1 MVDFLEDNTIL
12 PYRLRSP
19 FVVFDRGHLKAE
31 DGCFLLVR
39 DDESVEVPVAMASVI
54 MLEPG
59 VTVSHEAVKLASR
72 CGTLL
77 LWTGEAGV
85 RIYASGSPG
94 GKSWERLLEQAGL
107 RADPVARMKAARRL
121 YRLMFDE
128 DMPETRSIDVLR
140 GLEGQRVKSLYAK
153 IAAEHGVQWTGR
165 AKADHALQNALGFA
179 TSCLYGLSEAVILA
193 AGYSPAIG
201 VVHSGDVRS
210 MVFDLA
216 DTVKFS
222 TVVPAAFKVY
232 SESPMDAGNR
242 VRRRCRDIF
251 RESNLASL
259 LFRNIFEIMGTNAD
273 RASTG

>member
-1 MVDFLEDNTIL
+1 MVDFFEDHTVL
-12 PYRLRSP
+12 PHRLRSP
-19 FVVFDRGHLKAE
+19 FVVFDKGHLKAE

-39 DDESVEVPVAMASVI
+39 DEESIEVPVAMASVI

-59 VTVSHEAVKLASR
+59 VTVTHEAVKLASR

-85 RIYASGSPG
+85 RVYASGSPG
-94 GKSWERLLEQAGL
+94 GKSWERLLDQAGL
-107 RADPVARMKAARRL
+107 RLDPVARMKAARRL

-153 IAAEHGVQWTGR
+153 IAAEHGVLWTGR
-165 AKADHALQNALGFA
+165 AKADRALQDALGFA

-232 SESPMDAGNR
+232 SESPIDTGNR

-251 RESNLASL
+251 RESNLAAL
-259 LFRNIFEIMGTNAD
+259 LFRNIFEIMGANAD